1 MAKKPTL
8 MDVAKAAGVS
18 VYTVSRALSDS
29 PGVSA
34 AARTK
39 VARAARELGY
49 VRNRAAQELRKN
61 SRSTV
66 TVITAS
72 TSNAYYIEMM
82 TGVQRVL
89 RSAGRT
95 AVVADI
101 AADGVYLPELEDATV
116 EEVIQSRTAG
126 VISTLTLSPHNLGLL
141 EQWDVP
147 IVFVDSSPPPEVAGA
162 AAVTTDNQAAS
173 HAVGDHLAQHG
184 FRDWLLLAYPRRWTT
199 RAPREAGLRDSAAR
213 HGARLTVIECEND
226 PESAAGALAEYLER
240 GAGDGRSRPDVVI
253 AGNNPLLQGC
263 LTALRT
269 AGVRVPADLAV
280 VAFDEFPWSP
290 LLDPPMTVLNEDSES
305 IGQTAAEILMRL
317 IDEQVLAEQVGRP
330 ARPRYRPDDRR
341 EVTAELVVRASC
353 GC

>member
-8 MDVAKAAGVS
+8 ADVARRAGVS

-29 PGVSA
+29 PGVSV
-34 AARTK
+34 AAREK
-39 VARAARELGY
+39 VGSAARELGY

-66 TVITAS
+66 TVVTAS
-72 TSNAYYIEMM
+72 TSNAYYIDMM

-89 RSAGRT
+89 RAAGRT
-95 AVVADI
+95 AVVADV
-101 AADGVYLPELEDATV
+101 AADGVYLPEVEDATV
-116 EEVIQSRTAG
+116 ETVIQSRTAG
-126 VISTLTLSPHNLGLL
+126 VISTLALSPHNLRLL

-147 IVFVDSSPPPEVAGA
+147 IVFVDSSPPADIPGAG
-162 AAVTTDNQAAS
+162 AVTTDNVAAS

-184 FRDWLLLAYPRRWTT
+184 FREWLLIAYPRRWTT
-199 RAPREAGLRDSAAR
+199 RAPREAGLRESAER

-226 PESAAGALAEYLER
+226 PDSAAKALAGFLER
-240 GAGDGRSRPDVVI
+240 GDGSGTRRPDVVV

-263 LTALRT
+263 LRTLREQSLQ
-269 AGVRVPADLAV
+269 VPADVAV
-280 VAFDEFPWSP
+280 VAFDEFPWAP

-317 IDEQVLAEQVGRP
+317 IDEQVLADQEGRP

-341 EVTAELVVRASC
+341 EVTAELVVRGSC